1 MLSVEEGNMDP
12 LLSYRVGSPNI
23 VSETFDDEVV
33 IVNLD
38 DGNYYSLN
46 NVGVE
51 IWGIIKDGAQVDE
64 IASHIARRYGG
75 NHNNIRESVYAFAEK
90 LLQENLISSCDK
102 NESKTIKTP
111 SADTQPDKLEFKAP
125 VLQKYTD
132 MQELL
137 LLDPIHEVDDS
148 GWPSK
153 K

>member
-1 MLSVEEGNMDP
+1 MDP
-12 LLSYRVGSPNI
+12 LTSYRVGSPNI

-51 IWGIIKDGAQVDE
+51 IWGIIKDGAQADE
-64 IASHIARRYGG
+64 IASHIARRY
-75 NHNNIRESVYAFAEK
+75 NENNDNIEKRVYDFVEK

-102 NESKTIKTP
+102 NESKTITTP
-111 SADTQPDKLEFKAP
+111 RVDTQPDKLEFKAP